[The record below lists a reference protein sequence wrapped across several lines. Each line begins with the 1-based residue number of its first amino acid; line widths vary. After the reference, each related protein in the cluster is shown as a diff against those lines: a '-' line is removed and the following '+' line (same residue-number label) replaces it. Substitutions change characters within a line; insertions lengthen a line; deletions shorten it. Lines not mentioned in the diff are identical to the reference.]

1 MAWSMI
7 FRIETAAQRR
17 FTVFIL
23 SGRIET
29 QAIAEL
35 RSGWLL
41 FLVLQKR
48 RAVARHL
55 PEPGQTWRR

>member
-35 RSGWLL
+35 RSGRLL
-41 FLVLQKR
+41 FLVLPKR
-48 RAVARHL
+48 RAVVRHL
-55 PEPGQTWRR
+55 PERGQTWRR